1 MSPPAATATTTV
13 APSIVAAV
21 PVKTAVDQQQLQHL
35 DESDHLHE
43 LSFGPNALSGIPRF
57 VSFHEHRKHV
67 VTHMAATFRN
77 WARCGFTEG
86 ISGHISVL
94 DPEFPQLMWMNPIGK
109 HFALL
114 NGSDMLCLRIAD
126 GQFVGGSKT
135 RPVNR
140 AGYYIHSEIHKA
152 RPDAHAICHAHT
164 IAGRAWCAFGRPLEM
179 LTQDICDLYGVIG
192 CDSEYTGLVTASEE
206 GRRIAAVLG
215 PRGKA
220 ALLLNHGVVT
230 IGATVDEAGF
240 LFGLVDRS
248 CEVQLKVEA
257 AGLAK
262 RVIPEEMARRN
273 FEVASGRDWLY
284 EEAQPDVQYEIVMAG
299 RRFQR
304 VWRS

>member
-1 MSPPAATATTTV
+1 
-13 APSIVAAV
+13 
-21 PVKTAVDQQQLQHL
+21 
-35 DESDHLHE
+35 
-43 LSFGPNALSGIPRF
+43 
-57 VSFHEHRKHV
+57 
-67 VTHMAATFRN
+67 
-77 WARCGFTEG
+77 
-86 ISGHISVL
+86 
-94 DPEFPQLMWMNPIGK
+94 
-109 HFALL
+109 
-114 NGSDMLCLRIAD
+114 
-126 GQFVGGSKT
+126 
-135 RPVNR
+135 
-140 AGYYIHSEIHKA
+140 
-152 RPDAHAICHAHT
+152 
-164 IAGRAWCAFGRPLEM
+164 M

-192 CDSEYTGLVTASEE
+192 LDSEYTGLVTASEE

-230 IGATVDEAGF
+230 VGATVDEAGF

-299 RRFQR
+299 EEISEGLEELS
-304 VWRS
+304 VSVDAV